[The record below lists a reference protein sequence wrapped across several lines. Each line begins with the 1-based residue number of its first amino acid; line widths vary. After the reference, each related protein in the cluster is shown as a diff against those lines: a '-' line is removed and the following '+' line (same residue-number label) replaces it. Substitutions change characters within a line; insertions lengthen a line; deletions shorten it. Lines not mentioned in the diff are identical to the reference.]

1 MQTQQLKKIL
11 QSTYKTNDWLAVLQ
25 YISAGKASRLKDTN
39 THIDK
44 TNTLSNTEKNTFK
57 TLKQI
62 GTFIASEGERMPI
75 FEVTLQSN
83 IRIDR
88 NRVQVNEIIKK
99 QIVKDE
105 IKAALCVFLYDD
117 AKDKEW
123 RFSFI
128 SKFSASDFFTE
139 AEEKETNPKRFTYI
153 FGTQE
158 QHLTAIQ
165 RFQSLRESIF
175 TIDDFFEA
183 FAIEALSKA
192 FFKEY
197 RDEHYQKFV
206 DYLNNLQS
214 KPTFFKS
221 ENDEK
226 EVRDFVKKTLGRIV
240 FLYFVQKK
248 GWLGATD
255 LKYENGDLN
264 FMENYFKAAGA
275 DKGFYPN
282 YLTKLFFETLNA
294 QREND
299 DFDMPDGEI
308 VKIPYLN
315 GGLFENENEL
325 YNSLTFKP
333 ILFQNLFDF
342 LNSYNFTVYENS
354 PDDHVVAVDPEMLG
368 NIFENLLEDN
378 KDKGAFYTP
387 KEIVQYMCQQSIIE
401 YLDTKLNVFEVP
413 FGAEL
418 SGLKT
423 KLSADKRKYK
433 KEAQGQLSFM
443 QTEVRD
449 NVQREQI
456 ENFVKN
462 KNANPFIKKHANEID
477 GFLDT
482 VKICDPAIGSGA
494 FPMGLLQEIFNL
506 KVVLHDLVRVNK
518 NELFHQKDYYDDY
531 FATIKANIIQNSIY
545 GVDIEKGAVDIA
557 RLRFWLSLVVDE
569 KTPKA
574 LPNLDY
580 KIMQGNS
587 LLESFE
593 GFDLSVKM
601 DATSRL
607 NSAFS
612 ETELQHLKN
621 LMYQYFNLGKTKNK
635 SSLSISEQKTEI
647 KNEIESDVLYIIEKL
662 IDEKRRKYN
671 YEIDKIQNTLNALDK
686 VNITNLS
693 DAKKR
698 QRERAI
704 KKSSTGLKT
713 YGKLLN
719 NLESQAIKLKKAHL
733 KNERPYF
740 LWSVYFYDVFKNGG
754 FDIIIGNPPYV
765 QLQRDG
771 GYLANLYKNENFK
784 TFARSGDIY
793 GLFYEKGFDL
803 LKQNGVHTFITSNKW
818 MRANYGKPLRK
829 YLANQNAIRLL
840 DLGPG
845 VFPNATVDTNILIAK
860 KAKNQRQLQSITIGK
875 RQELD
880 SLQDSEF
887 VKMPNVDEDIW
898 TVLSATELK
907 IKNQIEKIGTP
918 LKDWDIEINYG
929 IKTGYNDAFIID
941 TEKRNELVAA
951 DPKSAEII
959 KPILKGRNIQRYRA
973 EWANLWMVTTFPAKN
988 IDIDKYPV
996 VKSYL
1001 ETFLPKIK
1009 QTGEIFI
1016 NKNGKKEKTRKKTS
1030 NKWFETQDQISF
1042 YEDFQKE
1049 KIIYS
1054 EIVREAQFY
1063 YDTKIYYPEATTFL
1077 LTGESVKYLCA
1088 LLNSHAVTYA
1098 FKTFYA
1104 GGGLGEN
1111 GYRYKKV
1118 FLINTPI
1125 PKVQKRQQQVFETL
1139 VDYILHLHATEEAI
1153 DEYVPNNHIITELEK
1168 VINGCVYELYF
1179 KESIEKAKAA
1189 VLDLAMELF
1198 KPLPT
1203 DATAKTKNEII
1214 AEVFLELQ
1222 ASKNPIRNRLILQNI
1237 LVKEVQFINTNV

>member
-1 MQTQQLKKIL
+1 MQKHEIIKIL
-11 QSTYKTNDWLAVLQ
+11 QESYNSDNWLDVLNFLAANKTQ
-25 YISAGKASRLKDTN
+25 RLKDN
-39 THIDK
+39 INRLDK
-44 TNTLSNTEKNTFK
+44 TDNLSITDKNTFK
-57 TLKQI
+57 KLHQI
-62 GTFIASEGERMPI
+62 GTFITSEGDRMPI

-83 IRIDR
+83 VRIDR

-99 QIVKDE
+99 QIIKDE

-117 AKDKEW
+117 AAEKEW

-139 AEEKETNPKRFTYI
+139 AEEKETNPKRYTYI
-153 FGTQE
+153 FGTKE
-158 QHLTAIQ
+158 QHKTAIQ
-165 RFQSLRESIF
+165 RFQALRESNF
-175 TIDDFFEA
+175 TIENFFEA
-183 FAIEALSKA
+183 FAIEALSKE
-192 FFKEY
+192 FFHKY
-197 RDEHYQKFV
+197 RDEHYLKFV
-206 DYLNNLQS
+206 EYLNKLRS

-221 ENDEK
+221 EDAEK
-226 EVRDFVKKTLGRIV
+226 EIRDFVKKTLGRIV

-248 GWLGATD
+248 GWLGANN
-255 LKYENGDLN
+255 LKYADGDLN

-275 DKGFYPN
+275 DEGFYPN

-294 QREND
+294 QRIQD
-299 DFDMPDGEI
+299 DFEMPDGEI

-333 ILFQNLFDF
+333 SLFQALFDF

-401 YLDTKLNVFEVP
+401 YLATKTNIEHGKIEAFV
-413 FGAEL
+413 
-418 SGLKT
+418 KT
-423 KLSADKRKYK
+423 KNIANTKAI
-433 KEAQGQLSFM
+433 EAHG
-443 QTEVRD
+443 EAI
-449 NVQREQI
+449 N
-456 ENFVKN
+456 
-462 KNANPFIKKHANEID
+462 HA
-477 GFLDT
+477 LDT

-494 FPMGLLQEIFNL
+494 FPMGLLQEIFDL
-506 KVVLHDLVRVNK
+506 KVALHEILKLEIVTK
-518 NELFHQKDYYDDY
+518 NTNFDDM
-531 FATIKANIIQNSIY
+531 FAEVKANIIQNAIY
-545 GVDIEKGAVDIA
+545 GVDIENGAVDIA

-569 KTPKA
+569 KMPKA

-593 GFDLSVKM
+593 GFDLSVRT
-601 DATSRL
+601 DEQNRL

-612 ETELQHLKN
+612 ETELQRIKN

-635 SSLSISEQKTEI
+635 NLLSISERKTEI
-647 KNEIESDVLYIIEKL
+647 KTEIETEVLGIIEEL
-662 IDEKRRKYN
+662 IDEKRRNYN
-671 YEIDKIQNTLNALDK
+671 YEIDKIKSTLDALNK
-686 VNITNLS
+686 VNVANLS

-698 QRERAI
+698 QRE
-704 KKSSTGLKT
+704 
-713 YGKLLN
+713 
-719 NLESQAIKLKKAHL
+719 QAIKNSNEGLVTYGNLLKDLEVQAIKIKKAHL

-754 FDIIIGNPPYV
+754 FDIIIGNPPYI

-771 GYLANLYKNENFK
+771 GKLADLYKNENFK
-784 TFARSGDIY
+784 TFERSGDIY
-793 GLFYEKGFDL
+793 ALFYEKGFDL
-803 LKQNGVHTFITSNKW
+803 LKEKGVHTFITSNKW
-818 MRANYGKPLRK
+818 MRANYGKSLRQ

-845 VFPNATVDTNILIAK
+845 VFPNATVDTNILMAK
-860 KAKNQRQLQSITIGK
+860 KGNSQQQLQSITINK
-875 RQELD
+875 RQALD
-880 SLQDSEF
+880 SLSDADF
-887 VKMPNVDEDIW
+887 IKMPDISEDIW

-907 IKNQIEKIGTP
+907 IKKQIEKIGTP
-918 LKDWDIEINYG
+918 LKDWDIDINYG
-929 IKTGYNDAFIID
+929 IKTGYNDAFIIS

-959 KPILKGRNIQRYRA
+959 KPILRGRDIRKQYAN
-973 EWANLWMVTTFPAKN
+973 WADLWLINSHNGVKN
-988 IDIDKYPV
+988 NNTLTKKEQPYIIEPIDIKDYPIIKNHLDQYWDKLSSRSDRGDTPYNLRNCA
-996 VKSYL
+996 YL
-1001 ETFLPKIK
+1001 EAFDKA
-1009 QTGEIFI
+1009 
-1016 NKNGKKEKTRKKTS
+1016 
-1030 NKWFETQDQISF
+1030 
-1042 YEDFQKE
+1042 
-1049 KIIYS
+1049 KIIYP
-1054 EIVREAQFY
+1054 ETTVRRGEFY
-1063 YDTKIYYPEATTFL
+1063 FNNEGSYIDKTCFMMTGNNLKYISILLSAKLFQYYLENQL
-1077 LTGESVKYLCA
+1077 RKLGKNSIQYSKQYL
-1088 LLNSHAVTYA
+1088 V
-1098 FKTFYA
+1098 
-1104 GGGLGEN
+1104 E
-1111 GYRYKKV
+1111 V
-1118 FLINTPI
+1118 PI
-1125 PKVQKRQQQVFETL
+1125 PKLEKPKQKVFETL
-1139 VDYILHLHATEEAI
+1139 VDYILHLHETKEAI

-1198 KPLPT
+1198 KPLPP
-1203 DATAKTKNEII
+1203 DADAKTKSKMI